1 MQRAGVIGQPL
12 SSNIRRRT
20 PMLHLYDRETSGNS
34 YKVRLLLA
42 FLGIPYDQTLIP
54 LKDGKNQVD
63 PSYYELNPRGQ
74 IPTLTDGISTLW
86 GSTAAL
92 CYVAS
97 KYDASRTWLPAEPLQ
112 FAEVMQWLELAQNE
126 IQSGLFMARAIARFG
141 YPGNLAEAKVK
152 ATAALQTLEWRLAK
166 NTWLVGST
174 PTIADIACFPYVA
187 LAEEGQVDVS
197 PYSAVRAWVNSV
209 KSIRNFVPMPGL

>member
-1 MQRAGVIGQPL
+1 
-12 SSNIRRRT
+12 
-20 PMLHLYDRETSGNS
+20 MLHLYDRETSGNS

-42 FLGIPYDQTLIP
+42 FLRIPYTRTLIP

-63 PSYYELNPRGQ
+63 PSYCELNPRGQ
-74 IPTLTDGISTLW
+74 IPTLTDGASTLW

-97 KYDASRTWLPAEPLQ
+97 KYDASRTWLPVEPLP

-126 IQSGLFMARAIARFG
+126 VQSGLFMARAIASFG
-141 YPGNLAEAKVK
+141 YPGNPAEAKVRA
-152 ATAALQTLEWRLAK
+152 ATALQTLEWRLAK
-166 NTWLVGST
+166 NTWLVGSA

-187 LAEEGQVDVS
+187 LAEEGQVDIS
-197 PYSAVRAWVNSV
+197 PYSGVSAWLHAV
-209 KSIRNFVPMPGL
+209 KSISNYVSMPGL